1 MKRSIILMFSLLILL
16 TGCNSYSTISLND
29 VESATIWTHESQ
41 RNLTESEIFEF
52 LEQYNSSEYS
62 GKATGEGGTPDF
74 GISMTLNDGN
84 EILVNDFYG
93 KVEVVYAD
101 KKAFY
106 LKNEELYE
114 LIKRFSGF
122 SKEDNSIVLPADSID
137 DSYQDTLYDQ
147 FNINEKLRY
156 AKVRRDPVCSHFAD
170 IVAFTQELSA
180 EKNVILNGTVRT
192 LYYYFTDIDLAENG
206 LWVNP
211 DNLDIS
217 SSRDIY
223 TDSDHNIYGF
233 DSEYGTFKTYLSNSL
248 FVSDELDDEGQ
259 LTNEQ
264 AKNIVI
270 DFIKDLTTEENYQ
283 DLEVTL
289 SGSGIFR
296 VDCETSDEYSRKSS
310 IVSSVSLSGVIRY
323 IHINIFQNGSV
334 SIEQIK
340 ATDEKLGAYIDE
352 NYKNIES
359 YTFSRTINIVKGTPA
374 IYYSVTFTETDGKY
388 KANFVELIVLK
399 LVDCI
404 LKSTPLLL

>member
-1 MKRSIILMFSLLILL
+1 MKKSITLMFSLLILL
-16 TGCNSYSTISLND
+16 TGCNSYSTISLTD
-29 VESATIWTHESQ
+29 VESATVWTHESQ
-41 RNLTESEIFEF
+41 RNLTEDEISEF
-52 LEQYNSSEYS
+52 LEQYNSSKYG
-62 GKATGEGGTPDF
+62 GKSTGEGGTPDF
-74 GISMTLNDGN
+74 GISITLNDGN

-93 KVEVVYAD
+93 KAEVYAD
-101 KKAFY
+101 KKSFY
-106 LKNEELYE
+106 LENEELYE
-114 LIKRFSGF
+114 LIKRISGF
-122 SKEDNSIVLPADSID
+122 SKEDNNTVLPTNSIY

-156 AKVRRDPVCSHFAD
+156 AKVKSDPACSHFAD

-192 LYYYFTDIDLAENG
+192 LYYYFTNIDLAEND

-223 TDSDHNIYGF
+223 TDNDHNIYGF
-233 DSEYGTFKTYLSNSL
+233 DSENGTFKTYISNSL
-248 FVSDELDDEGQ
+248 FASDELDDEGQ
-259 LTNEQ
+259 STNEQ
-264 AKNIVI
+264 ARNTVI
-270 DFIKDLTTEENYQ
+270 DFIKDLTAEEYYQ

-289 SGSGIFR
+289 SGSGIFS
-296 VDCETSDEYSRKSS
+296 VDCETSEEYSRKSS
-310 IVSSVSLSGVIRY
+310 IVSSVSFSGVIRY

-352 NYKNIES
+352 NYKNIVS
-359 YTFSRTINIVKGTPA
+359 YTFSRTIDIVKGTPA

-399 LVDCI
+399 IDD
-404 LKSTPLLL
+404 

>member
-1 MKRSIILMFSLLILL
+1 S
-16 TGCNSYSTISLND
+16 D
-29 VESATIWTHESQ
+29 
-41 RNLTESEIFEF
+41 
-52 LEQYNSSEYS
+52 
-62 GKATGEGGTPDF
+62 
-74 GISMTLNDGN
+74 
-84 EILVNDFYG
+84 
-93 KVEVVYAD
+93 
-101 KKAFY
+101 
-106 LKNEELYE
+106 
-114 LIKRFSGF
+114 
-122 SKEDNSIVLPADSID
+122 PA
-137 DSYQDTLYDQ
+137 
-147 FNINEKLRY
+147 
-156 AKVRRDPVCSHFAD
+156 CSHFAD

-192 LYYYFTDIDLAENG
+192 LYYYFTNIDLAEND

-233 DSEYGTFKTYLSNSL
+233 DSENGTFKTYISNLL
-248 FVSDELDDEGQ
+248 FASDELDDEGQ
-259 LTNEQ
+259 STNEQ
-264 AKNIVI
+264 AKNTVI

-289 SGSGIFR
+289 SGIGIFS

-310 IVSSVSLSGVIRY
+310 IVSSVSFSGVIRY
-323 IHINIFQNGSV
+323 IHINIFQNDSV

-352 NYKNIES
+352 NYKNIVS
-359 YTFSRTINIVKGTPA
+359 YTFSRTIDIVKGTPA

-399 LVDCI
+399 IDD
-404 LKSTPLLL
+404 

>member
-1 MKRSIILMFSLLILL
+1 MKKSIILMFSLLILL
-16 TGCNSYSTISLND
+16 TGCNSYSTISLTD

-41 RNLTESEIFEF
+41 RNLTENEIFEF
-52 LEQYNSSEYS
+52 LEQYNSSEYG

-74 GISMTLNDGN
+74 GISITLNDDN

-93 KVEVVYAD
+93 KVEVIYAD

-122 SKEDNSIVLPADSID
+122 SKEDNSIVLPTNSID
-137 DSYQDTLYDQ
+137 NSYQDTLYKQ
-147 FNINEKLRY
+147 FSKNEKLRY
-156 AKVRRDPVCSHFAD
+156 ANVRSDPACSHFAD

-192 LYYYFTDIDLAENG
+192 LYYYFTNIDLAEND

-233 DSEYGTFKTYLSNSL
+233 DSEHGTFKTYISNSL
-248 FVSDELDDEGQ
+248 FASDELDDEGQ

-264 AKNIVI
+264 AKNLVI
-270 DFIKDLTTEENYQ
+270 DFIKDLTPEENYQ

-289 SGSGIFR
+289 SGSGIFS

-310 IVSSVSLSGVIRY
+310 IISSVSL
-323 IHINIFQNGSV
+323 
-334 SIEQIK
+334 
-340 ATDEKLGAYIDE
+340 
-352 NYKNIES
+352 
-359 YTFSRTINIVKGTPA
+359 
-374 IYYSVTFTETDGKY
+374 
-388 KANFVELIVLK
+388 
-399 LVDCI
+399 
-404 LKSTPLLL
+404 